1 MFECCKKMKPWMT
14 DGILGF
20 LAGLGLYSLRVAGIT
35 IPYLSDWN
43 SANLSLG
50 WVGVTMIVAYT
61 IAGLFIGELVTQVTG
76 KKRN

>member
-1 MFECCKKMKPWMT
+1 MFECWNKMKPWMQ

-20 LAGLGLYSLRVAGIT
+20 LAGLGLYALRTIGIT

-43 SANLSLG
+43 AANLSLG
-50 WVGVTMIVAYT
+50 WVGLTMVVSYT

-76 KKRN
+76 KKRK